1 MATGVKFYLV
11 SSDVLPEV
19 FLKVAEANRML
30 RAGEVKTVGAA
41 ARAVDISRSAYYKYK
56 DAIQP
61 FIDKKAGRIVT
72 FYALLQDRLGVLS
85 SVLSLF
91 AASGANILTINQS
104 IPIDGCAGVTV
115 SAETSDMTEPLETL
129 LDQAAALPGVVK
141 FEVMAG

>member
-11 SSDVLPEV
+11 SSDVLPAV

-91 AASGANILTINQS
+91 AAFGANILTINQS
-104 IPIDGCAGVTV
+104 IPVNGCATVTI
-115 SAETSDMTEPLETL
+115 SSETADMTDSTQTL
-129 LDQAAALPGVVK
+129 MNDLLSAHGVLRA
-141 FEVMAG
+141 EVVAG